1 MAIKKFIGTR
11 GVGKTSQLLEYA
23 VDNSIE
29 YVICA
34 NPRHMMEKAHS
45 LGFQGLTFISHTS
58 ATELEKLFESG
69 EPYVIDEVETFIR
82 LVFNDLQAYT
92 FSIE

>member
-23 VDNSIE
+23 ANNNIK
-29 YVICA
+29 YIICA

-45 LGFQGLTFISHTS
+45 LGFLGLTFVGYSS
-58 ATELEKLFESG
+58 AAELEKLFSSG
-69 EPYVIDEVETFIR
+69 EPYVIDEIETFIKV
-82 LVFNDLQAYT
+82 LFIDLQAYT
-92 FSIE
+92 FSLE

>member
-11 GVGKTSQLLEYA
+11 GIGKTSQLLEYA
-23 VDNSIE
+23 DDNSIE

-45 LGFQGLTFISHTS
+45 LGIQGLTFIAHTS
-58 ATELEKLFESG
+58 AEELQKLFESG
-69 EPYVIDEVETFIR
+69 EPYVIDEIETFIR
-82 LVFNDLQAYT
+82 LMFTDLQGYT

>member
-1 MAIKKFIGTR
+1 MAIKKFVGTR

-23 VDNSIE
+23 ENNNIK

-45 LGFQGLTFISHTS
+45 LGFLGMTFIGHT
-58 ATELEKLFESG
+58 AGAELEKLFESK
-69 EPYVIDEVETFIR
+69 EPYVIDEIETFIKR
-82 LVFNDLQAYT
+82 MFVDLQGYT
-92 FSIE
+92 FSLD